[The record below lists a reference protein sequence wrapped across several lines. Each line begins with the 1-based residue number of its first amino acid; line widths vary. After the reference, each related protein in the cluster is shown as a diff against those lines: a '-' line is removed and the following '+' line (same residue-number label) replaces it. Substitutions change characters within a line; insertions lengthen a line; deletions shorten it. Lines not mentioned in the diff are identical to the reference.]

1 MELDKIYNMDAFD
14 GMKQL
19 PDASV
24 DMVLTD
30 PPYGTT
36 CNKWDTP
43 IDLETFWREI
53 KRVIKPRAATLLF
66 SQMPFSAYAVMS
78 NPKMF
83 RYEWICEK
91 ANATGF
97 LNARRMPMKCHENV
111 LVFYDK
117 LPVYNPQMI
126 DGEPYTRGQSGYSSN
141 YGRYFHEKKR
151 NYSGKRFP
159 RDVLRASWRSAYG
172 KTLHP
177 TQKPVSLCEYFI
189 ETYSNAGGLILDPFM
204 GSATTAIAAMHE
216 GRHFIGFENNAE
228 YFDKA
233 EKRIKEERA
242 AAPSALPLDHSRQ
255 SQGRW
260 QAQGNA
266 GSEG

>member
-1 MELDKIYNMDAFD
+1 MTAVHCDNIYNMDAFE
-14 GMKQL
+14 GMKQI
-19 PDASV
+19 PNDSV

-36 CNKWDTP
+36 ANSWDTP
-43 IDLETFWREI
+43 IDLDEFWREI

-91 ANATGF
+91 ASPTGF

-126 DGEPYTRGQSGYSSN
+126 DGEPYTRGQSDYSSN
-141 YGRYFHEKKR
+141 YGRCFHEKKR
-151 NYSGKRFP
+151 NDSGKRFP
-159 RDVLRASWRSAYG
+159 RDVLKVQWRSAFG

-177 TQKPVSLCEYFI
+177 TQKPVSLCEYLI
-189 ETYSNAGGLILDPFM
+189 KTYTNEGATILDPFM
-204 GSATTAIAAMHE
+204 GSGTTAVAAMNQ

-228 YFDKA
+228 YFAKA
-233 EKRIKEERA
+233 EKRIEEERA
-242 AAPSALPLDHSRQ
+242 KSV
-255 SQGRW
+255 
-260 QAQGNA
+260 
-266 GSEG
+266 